1 MTFNPNILQLYFI
14 MGSQNTTLDPLFV
27 LKEAIKGGI
36 TCFQSREK
44 GFSAKIGID
53 KKNLG
58 RQLRDLCWR
67 HDIPFV
73 VNDDVEL
80 AIELEA
86 DGIHIVQDDALID
99 RVRKDIPSHYFIGL
113 VKKNV
118 GKELRDLCWRHDIPF
133 VVNDDVELAIELEAD
148 GIHIGQDD
156 APIEEVRKVIPS
168 HCFIGLSTSTVKESL
183 NAEKRGADYIGVG
196 PIYPTQTKT
205 DALDPIGVSGFK
217 EIKRHI
223 SIPAVA
229 ISGINEDTARPLY
242 EQGADGIAVV
252 SAISQASDPLLATQV
267 LKKIAKRY
275 QV

>member
-36 TCFQSREK
+36 TCFQYSEK

-53 KKNLG
+53 KKNL
-58 RQLRDLCWR
+58 
-67 HDIPFV
+67 
-73 VNDDVEL
+73 
-80 AIELEA
+80 
-86 DGIHIVQDDALID
+86 
-99 RVRKDIPSHYFIGL
+99 
-113 VKKNV
+113 